1 MSLQRRLRLNFALS
15 LEDGTEVDS
24 NFGGE
29 PVACVVGDGS
39 LLPSFEACVL
49 GLEPGE
55 RKQFT
60 LPPEQAFGEVKDDNR
75 QRVPRARFGDDVP
88 PEPGLVLLFKEA
100 SGGDV
105 PGVVIAADE
114 EWVMVDFNHPLAGR
128 TLIFDVQLHAIDEL
142 EEA

>member
-1 MSLQRRLRLNFALS
+1 MTSQQRLQLNFALS

-24 NFGGE
+24 NFGGD

-39 LLPSFEACVL
+39 LLPSFEQCVL
-49 GLEPGE
+49 SLRPGE

-60 LPPEQAFGEVKDDNR
+60 LTPEQAFGEVKEDNR
-75 QRVPRARFGDDVP
+75 QRVPRMRFSDDVP

-114 EWVMVDFNHPLAGR
+114 DWVMVDFNHPLAGR
-128 TLIFDVQLHAIDEL
+128 TLTFDVQLHDICEL